1 VVDAVVDQLE
11 GVIDSW
17 GAVRLAQGLLD
28 DELLIVSLDQLL
40 VAVGN
45 FDLIAEL
52 EYLDFGVAV
61 FQEVFLMVLVVEDAK
76 ELIVCLDWQAL
87 TVYLVFE
94 AKNFE

>member
-1 VVDAVVDQLE
+1 MVDAVVDQLE

-28 DELLIVSLDQLL
+28 DELLIVGLDQLL

-76 ELIVCLDWQAL
+76 ELIVCLYWQAL
-87 TVYLVFE
+87 IVYLVFE

>member
-1 VVDAVVDQLE
+1 MVDAVVDQLE

-28 DELLIVSLDQLL
+28 DELLIVGLDQLL

-76 ELIVCLDWQAL
+76 ELIVCLYWQAL
-87 TVYLVFE
+87 IVYLVFE
-94 AKNFE
+94 AKNF